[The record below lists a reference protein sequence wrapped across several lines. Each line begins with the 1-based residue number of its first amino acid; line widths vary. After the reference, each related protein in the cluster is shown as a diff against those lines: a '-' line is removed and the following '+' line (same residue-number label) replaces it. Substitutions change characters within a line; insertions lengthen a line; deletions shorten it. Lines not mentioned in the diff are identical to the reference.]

1 MKVCYQLSRCIV
13 GRKLK
18 QSAYKGDYASV
29 LPAGKAIIVVVCHM
43 QAGMPVIVKRAESFP
58 YLFTSIP
65 YSSAASRRLTFSF
78 MISKIRMIP
87 PFLRKIGGL
96 PDMGQAAVCVF
107 SYAVFV
113 SFSGKAG
120 SFFASR
126 KAFFR
131 APCLLICA

>member
-1 MKVCYQLSRCIV
+1 MC
-13 GRKLK
+13 
-18 QSAYKGDYASV
+18 
-29 LPAGKAIIVVVCHM
+29 LPF
-43 QAGMPVIVKRAESFP
+43 SF
-58 YLFTSIP
+58 I
-65 YSSAASRRLTFSF
+65 F

-87 PFLRKIGGL
+87 PFLRKNGGL

-131 APCLLICA
+131 ASCLLICA